1 MPIER
6 LRGGRAF
13 ARRLPARSSLPAAA
27 GEAGAAAIARE
38 WDRQYRKSRVRPP
51 ERGRHPYPGELTIGR
66 EKEGMWRYGHVVFD
80 VCQDKLCTTVN
91 GSAMM
96 DLLALALSRSGV
108 RGLSFGDLRCGRD
121 ECRMT
126 CLLACCKYTY
136 YILCT
141 V

>member
-51 ERGRHPYPGELTIGR
+51 ERGRHPYPGELTI
-66 EKEGMWRYGHVVFD
+66 EKERERERWVVEIW
-80 VCQDKLCTTVN
+80 T
-91 GSAMM
+91 
-96 DLLALALSRSGV
+96 R
-108 RGLSFGDLRCGRD
+108 RLRCVPR
-121 ECRMT
+121 
-126 CLLACCKYTY
+126 
-136 YILCT
+136 
-141 V
+141 